1 MERSVQMQQNYAKG
15 TIGAGQLFLT
25 LFVARIVILLSL
37 NTALTGGEKLQ
48 ELLPSCLGAY
58 LLSFLLILPVWL
70 MRRGNPKDDPLRA
83 ARRLF
88 GRAGLV
94 LAPVYAVYFLCFGG
108 FCLSLLLLFM
118 ANVMEPLAPLPVLA
132 AVLSLTASY
141 AAFQGIETIG
151 RTAAIVTGL
160 AAGGLALIVALLSA
174 KIDPLNFLPFFEHG
188 GRQAAQGGLLLLAR
202 SDGLTAL
209 AFLGAR
215 ARGRLTRGFVVW
227 NTAVYTLTAAIL
239 AASAGA
245 MGGYLDSQLFP
256 VYAAAASAD
265 AGVVQGMD
273 AVLIGVWI
281 FSLLVKLSTDLYLF
295 RLCAESVRPAAG
307 KGAAIAGAVFT
318 AGLAIAVC
326 SFRSLQRLFYGVEFF
341 LVFTLV
347 CACAI
352 PLLLA
357 AARAM
362 GRRGKK
368 RGRRAAALLLALLL
382 CLPLTGCQEQ
392 IRLNHRLLV
401 EGIGIDRK
409 GGEFVLTVQSTRIAE
424 DENRE
429 VSVYSVSGPSVM
441 EALGELTRQTG
452 QNPLYGHGI
461 VIAFGRSC
469 AEYGV
474 AEWIDFLVRSP
485 ELRPSAQLLMAEGS
499 AADLLTAESEGKT
512 IPAGTLAEI
521 LGTANINGRIA
532 AVSLSG
538 FVNRLEEDGA
548 AFLPVLC
555 PIDGGVEA
563 SGTALLDG
571 EGRLLSVLGD
581 EATRGL
587 LFLTGEFSGG
597 LETVSLPDGSVLTA
611 RLRDLQT
618 EVDVSLEG
626 ELPRFA
632 VSIRCGADV
641 AALDA
646 ENKPADAGLYEEM
659 EERLAVRIKKEAQT
673 ALDLC
678 LTENQADV
686 FRFSR
691 RLRQAY
697 PEKWREWQDGWG
709 EIAAGAAV
717 TLNVSVTVARVGQ
730 EDTPPIL

>member
-1 MERSVQMQQNYAKG
+1 MERSVQMQPNYAKG

-37 NTALTGGEKLQ
+37 NTALTGGERLQ

-58 LLSFLLILPVWL
+58 LLSFPLVLPVWL

-83 ARRLF
+83 ARRIL
-88 GRAGLV
+88 GRPGLL

-132 AVLSLTASY
+132 LALSLTAAY
-141 AAFQGIETIG
+141 AAFQGVETIG

-160 AAGGLALIVALLSA
+160 AAGGLALIAALLTA
-174 KIDPLNFLPFFEHG
+174 KIDPLNFVPFFEDG

-209 AFLGAR
+209 AFLGVR
-215 ARGRLTRGFVVW
+215 ARGKLTRGFVIW
-227 NTAVYTLTAAIL
+227 NTAVYALTAAVL
-239 AASAGA
+239 AAAAGA
-245 MGGYLDSQLFP
+245 MGGYLDRQLFP

-265 AGVVQGMD
+265 AGIVQGMD
-273 AVLIGVWI
+273 AVLIGIWI

-307 KGAAIAGAVFT
+307 KGAAIAGAVLT

-326 SFRSLQRLFYGVEFF
+326 SFRSLQRVFYGVEFF

-347 CACAI
+347 CACLI
-352 PLLLA
+352 PLFLA
-357 AARAM
+357 IARVLR
-362 GRRGKK
+362 RRGKR

-401 EGIGIDRK
+401 EGIGIDRE

-429 VSVYSVSGPSVM
+429 VSVHTVSGPSVL
-441 EALGELTRQTG
+441 EALSELTRRTG
-452 QNPLYGHGI
+452 QNPLYGHGL
-461 VIAFGRSC
+461 VVAFGRSC
-469 AEYGV
+469 AERGV

-512 IPAGTLAEI
+512 IPAGTLADI

-532 AVSLSG
+532 SVSLNS
-538 FVNRLEEDGA
+538 FVNRLDEDGA
-548 AFLPVLC
+548 AYLPVLR

-571 EGRLLSVLGD
+571 EGRLLSVIGD

-587 LFLTGEFSGG
+587 LYLTGEFSGG
-597 LETVSLPDGSVLTA
+597 LEKAALPDGSVLTA

-618 EVDVSLEG
+618 EVDVSLDG
-626 ELPRFA
+626 ELPRFV

-646 ENKPADAGLYEEM
+646 ADESADAGLYGEM
-659 EERLAVRIKKEAQT
+659 ERSLAERIKKEAQT

-678 LTENQADV
+678 LRDDQADV

-691 RLRQAY
+691 RVRQAY
-697 PEKWREWQDGWG
+697 PEKWREWRDNWG
-709 EIAAGAAV
+709 EIAAEAIV
-717 TLNVSVTVARVGQ
+717 TLDVSVTVARVGQ
-730 EDTPPIL
+730 EDTPPIG